1 MRDRRI
7 RLVSMVGGG
16 VEFRVK
22 PKDIADL
29 TKADIR
35 KAADDWRVQ
44 IGEPFLAGGSW
55 HVPIQGATDD

>member
-1 MRDRRI
+1 MFDRRI
-7 RLVSMVGGG
+7 KLVSIVGGG
-16 VEFRVK
+16 AEFRIK
-22 PKDIADL
+22 QAHIADL
-29 TKADIR
+29 TPADIR